1 MFFKKWFTSTP
12 YEPDLTRIRLYN
24 GDYYAISSEVPR
36 SYHIYTL
43 CEWDEG
49 WDPDF
54 AKLAMDCAL
63 TMMDDYPVVINHLC
77 SHFVGKSVREYP
89 EIQQCL
95 MDIPWLKGTRGED
108 VVTLSCGPDR
118 GLAGAFEPDD
128 DDFQMDFYGFEQIPR
143 HEAAESGRL
152 LPDIEVHFGH
162 FNDCLLITTL
172 DEIEKIADKLCP
184 ICEKY
189 GRTLVIQEPQTQG
202 IEKS

>member
-1 MFFKKWFTSTP
+1 MFFKKWFTSAP
-12 YEPDLTRIRLYN
+12 FEPDLTRVRLYN
-24 GDYYAISSEVPR
+24 GDYYRISGEVPPAHR
-36 SYHIYTL
+36 IYTL

-89 EIQQCL
+89 EIQQHL
-95 MDIPWLKGTRGED
+95 ASIPWHKKTWGED
-108 VVTLSCGPDR
+108 VVTVSHGPDR
-118 GLAGAFEPDD
+118 GLATAFEPDD
-128 DDFQMDFYGFEQIPR
+128 DAFQLDFYGFKQIPC
-143 HEAAESGRL
+143 EATERGTL
-152 LPDIEVHFGH
+152 QPVIEVHFGH

-172 DEIEKIADKLCP
+172 EEIEKIADKIRP

-189 GRTLVIQEPQTQG
+189 GKALVLQESRAH
-202 IEKS
+202 ENKNR